1 MTKGINIGDKIV
13 LAYIIFVA
21 IIVISLVA
29 FLFYIYFS
37 LIPSILTSEINELP
51 VNSNTY
57 PFLLQALIIV
67 AGVVLG
73 LFSAIFVE
81 ISKQLRSLYEIKDQY
96 LKSVIILG
104 LLVLGIISTITIVSS
119 ISYSING
126 MLYYSIVNTNIATK
140 INGGII
146 HTIGAN
152 GNVILI
158 NSTYFTA
165 NKNNISSY
173 ISQHYYGLVSS
184 TKIAIVTMF
193 LGLTIWIFLVIIYI
207 IITFDPSDLLKSFAS
222 KLTSIFNK
230 LTSIFKR
237 REKMKISSG
246 KPNPS
251 NQSNK
256 QDTIHPPPPSSPV

>member
-1 MTKGINIGDKIV
+1 MTKGINIGNKIV
-13 LAYIIFVA
+13 RAYTIFVV
-21 IIVISLVA
+21 IIVISLLV
-29 FLFYIYFS
+29 FLSYIDFY
-37 LIPSILTSEINELP
+37 LIPRILTSEINELP

-73 LFSAIFVE
+73 LFGAIFVE
-81 ISKQLRSLYEIKDQY
+81 ISKQLRSRYEIKDQY

-104 LLVLGIISTITIVSS
+104 LLVLGVISTIIIASS
-119 ISYSING
+119 ILYSING

-173 ISQHYYGLVSS
+173 IYQNYYDLVSS
-184 TKIAIVTMF
+184 TKIAIGAMF
-193 LGLTIWIFLVIIYI
+193 SGFTIWIFLVIIYI
-207 IITFDPSDLLKSFAS
+207 IIVFDPSDLLKSFA
-222 KLTSIFNK
+222 NK
-230 LTSIFKR
+230 LTSIFKPR
-237 REKMKISSG
+237 KK
-246 KPNPS
+246 
-251 NQSNK
+251 
-256 QDTIHPPPPSSPV
+256 